1 MVIVYENTIKSTIQH
16 DVTHLDDMLKKS
28 ILPRINRMERSQK
41 KHRSDAMA
49 AVGNDAQRAS

>member
-16 DVTHLDDMLKKS
+16 DVTHLDDMLKKAFCHGS
-28 ILPRINRMERSQK
+28 TEWKEAK